1 MKKMDENK
9 GEEKIILSDRI
20 YRFLTVFG
28 AVLALFAIIALIVAW
43 GSFAFW
49 ILLAIL
55 LVAGVLLAGA
65 YRNIWKAYEDTERKL
80 EIFAARGREDDLEQI
95 RFFSS
100 RQSQMAVDRALRYLT
115 TSTTLEL
122 SKRQAQYQ
130 ALQNQINP
138 HFLYNTLESIRS
150 EALLAGLT
158 SVASMCEKLASF
170 FRYTIS
176 NMENLVTV
184 EQEIDNIITYFYIQ
198 QYRFGERLQLEIVCP
213 EEDREMAMKCLIP
226 KLTFQPVVEN
236 AIIHGIEQKIGQGK
250 VTIHMMLTK
259 KRLIIRISDDGV
271 GMDQET
277 LNRINSQMTERS
289 VRGKSQGGIA
299 IGNVHNRI
307 KLLFGEEYGLTV
319 FSTRGIGTDVEI
331 TLPRTSE
338 QERKEIEH
346 RAEEMK

>member
-1 MKKMDENK
+1 MQE
-9 GEEKIILSDRI
+9 
-20 YRFLTVFG
+20 
-28 AVLALFAIIALIVAW
+28 
-43 GSFAFW
+43 
-49 ILLAIL
+49 
-55 LVAGVLLAGA
+55 
-65 YRNIWKAYEDTERKL
+65 
-80 EIFAARGREDDLEQI
+80 
-95 RFFSS
+95 
-100 RQSQMAVDRALRYLT
+100 YLT

-184 EQEIDNIITYFYIQ
+184 EEEIDNIITYFYIQ
-198 QYRFGERLQLEIVCP
+198 QYRFGERLQLEIQCP
-213 EEDREMAMKCLIP
+213 EEDREAAMKCLIP

-236 AIIHGIEQKIGQGK
+236 AIIHGIEQKIGQGR
-250 VTIHMMLTK
+250 VLIYMMLTE
-259 KRLIIRISDDGV
+259 KRLIIRISDDGI

-307 KLLFGEEYGLTV
+307 KLLFGEAYGLTV

-331 TLPRTSE
+331 TLPRTTE
-338 QERKEIEH
+338 QDRKRIEH

>member
-1 MKKMDENK
+1 MDESRE
-9 GEEKIILSDRI
+9 EEKVVLWNRVKK
-20 YRFLTVFG
+20 FLTAFG
-28 AVLALFAIIALIVAW
+28 AVLAFFMLFALPAAW
-43 GSFAFW
+43 GTW
-49 ILLAIL
+49 IFPVLLA
-55 LVAGVLLAGA
+55 LLAGA
-65 YRNIWKAYEDTERKL
+65 GALLFWTYYHIYLPYKDTLRKL
-80 EIFAARGREDDLEQI
+80 GLFAARGRKDDLEQI
-95 RFFSS
+95 HYYPNL
-100 RQSQMAVDRALRYLT
+100 QVKLAVERMQEYLT

-184 EQEIDNIITYFYIQ
+184 EEEIDNIITYFYIQ
-198 QYRFGERLQLEIVCP
+198 QYRFGERLQLEIQCP
-213 EEDREMAMKCLIP
+213 EEDREAAMKCLIP

-236 AIIHGIEQKIGQGK
+236 AIIHGIEQKIGQGR
-250 VTIHMMLTK
+250 VLIYMMLTE
-259 KRLIIRISDDGV
+259 KRLIIRISDDGI

-307 KLLFGEEYGLTV
+307 KLLFGEAYGLTV

-331 TLPRTSE
+331 TLPRTTE
-338 QERKEIEH
+338 QDRKKIEH

>member
-1 MKKMDENK
+1 MDESRE
-9 GEEKIILSDRI
+9 EEKVVLWNRVKK
-20 YRFLTVFG
+20 FLTAFG
-28 AVLALFAIIALIVAW
+28 AVLALFALFALPAAW
-43 GSFAFW
+43 GTW
-49 ILLAIL
+49 IFPVLL
-55 LVAGVLLAGA
+55 VLLAGA
-65 YRNIWKAYEDTERKL
+65 GALLAWAYYRIRLPYEDTLRKL
-80 EIFAARGREDDLEQI
+80 GLFAARGRKDDLEQI
-95 RFFSS
+95 HYYLKP
-100 RQSQMAVDRALRYLT
+100 QLKLAVERMQEYLT

-198 QYRFGERLQLEIVCP
+198 QYRFGERLQLEIQCP
-213 EEDREMAMKCLIP
+213 EEDREAAMKCLIP

-236 AIIHGIEQKIGQGK
+236 AIIHGIEQKIGQGR
-250 VTIHMMLTK
+250 VLIYMMLTE
-259 KRLIIRISDDGV
+259 KRLIIRISDDGI

-277 LNRINSQMTERS
+277 LERINSQMTERS

-307 KLLFGEEYGLTV
+307 KLLFGEAYGLTV

-331 TLPRTSE
+331 TLPRTTE
-338 QERKEIEH
+338 QDRKKIEH